1 MPARESV
8 TRWPQRNPKAMPA
21 PTSKPPP
28 LKRRATA
35 ASQKS
40 APPPWCRPQKLIP
53 IRRKSNRINWHWHTP
68 AFQIMPIA
76 RPRPIFLLSHQ
87 PGLHRIQMDVFQLLP
102 KIPNPPNNHI
112 EVFLLPKWRMAGP
125 CLQYSIPG
133 PALKI
138 AHNLNKIFIVRMQH
152 QMHMRRHDYISKQK
166 KFS

>member
-112 EVFLLPKWRMAGP
+112 EITVLPKWSFAFAR
-125 CLQYSIPG
+125 LQNCVTRPG
-133 PALKI
+133 LKI
-138 AHNLNKIFIVRMQH
+138 AHDLDQIPIVRMQ
-152 QMHMRRHDYISKQK
+152 QKVNMRRHDYISKQK